1 MASTYGSEGQRGRSI
16 EKRRAMLEAA
26 RELFV
31 TQGYELA
38 SVDAIA
44 ARAGVSKRTVYDHFG
59 DKETVFAAVLEAVGD
74 RLTETVQF
82 ALDRDAKATGD
93 LRARLLDFARCIV
106 LETFPSSDYLHFRRL
121 STRRGSWR
129 QDRESAINVAMEL
142 FVSRVEQWAEADVI
156 NTHNPRRAAEH
167 FVALTLELAFE
178 ALERAETEES
188 GEVDEILID
197 GVDVFVRAYG
207 NETG

>member
-1 MASTYGSEGQRGRSI
+1 MASIDSSEGQRGRSI

-59 DKETVFAAVLEAVGD
+59 DKETVFAAVLDAVGD
-74 RLTETVQF
+74 RLTETVQS

-93 LRARLLDFARCIV
+93 MRTRLLNFARSII
-106 LETFPSSDYLHFRRL
+106 LEALPSSDYVHFRRL

-129 QDRESAINVAMEL
+129 QDRESAISVAMEL
-142 FVSRVEQWAEADVI
+142 FINRVEQWAEADVI

-167 FVALTLELAFE
+167 FVALTLQLAFE
-178 ALERAETEES
+178 ALERAETEAA
-188 GEVDEILID
+188 GEIDEILID

>member
-1 MASTYGSEGQRGRSI
+1 MALTYGGEGQRGRSI

-44 ARAGVSKRTVYDHFG
+44 AEAGVSKRTVYDHFG

-74 RLTETVQF
+74 RLTATVQS
-82 ALDRDAKATGD
+82 ALEQDAKATGD
-93 LRARLLDFARCIV
+93 LRARLLNFARCIV
-106 LETFPSSDYLHFRRL
+106 LDAFPSSDYVHFRRL

-129 QDRESAINVAMEL
+129 QDRESAISVAMEL
-142 FVSRVEQWAEADVI
+142 FVRRVEQWAETGVI
-156 NTHNPRRAAEH
+156 NTDKPRRAAEH
-167 FVALTLELAFE
+167 FVALTLQLAFE
-178 ALERAETEES
+178 ALERAETEACD
-188 GEVDEILID
+188 EVDEILID
-197 GVDVFVRAYG
+197 GVDAFVRAYR
-207 NETG
+207 

>member
-1 MASTYGSEGQRGRSI
+1 MALTYGGEGQRGRSI

-44 ARAGVSKRTVYDHFG
+44 AQAGVSKRTVYDHFG

-74 RLTETVQF
+74 RLTATVQS
-82 ALDRDAKATGD
+82 ALEQDAKATGD
-93 LRARLLDFARCIV
+93 LRARLLNFARCIV
-106 LETFPSSDYLHFRRL
+106 LDAFPSSDYVHFRRL

-129 QDRESAINVAMEL
+129 QDRESAISVAMEL
-142 FVSRVEQWAEADVI
+142 FVRRVGQWAEAGVI
-156 NTHNPRRAAEH
+156 NTDKPRRAAEH
-167 FVALTLELAFE
+167 FVALTLQLAFE
-178 ALERAETEES
+178 ALERAETEAS
-188 GEVDEILID
+188 DEVDEILID
-197 GVDVFVRAYG
+197 GVDAFVRAYR
-207 NETG
+207 